1 MCYEKIHFNLNVIDD
16 YPPVCCEQ
24 IDCECIENDQ
34 FLVRCIP
41 MYSKEISFWDVIF
54 AEFSN
59 DEMIFFKVKNHC
71 GNSTMRIIFYNDR
84 IHEMDR
90 ALNQLSEKG
99 VIYEKYL
106 EKFVALNIPKTV
118 NIIKIFDYLDLLEN
132 EEILSYDTG
141 YLAPSFNLQTD
152 TLKQLGLIKD

>member
-1 MCYEKIHFNLNVIDD
+1 MEKIHFNLNVVDD

-24 IDCECIENDQ
+24 IDCEYIKNDE
-34 FLVRCIP
+34 FLVKRIP
-41 MYSKEISFWDVIF
+41 MYSKEISIGDVILT
-54 AEFSN
+54 ELIN
-59 DEMIFFKVKNHC
+59 DERVFVKTKNHC
-71 GNSTMRIIFYNDR
+71 GNSTMRIIFYNDM

-90 ALNQLSEKG
+90 VVNQLSEKG
-99 VIYEKYL
+99 VIYEKYS

-141 YLAPSFNLQTD
+141 YLAPSFNHQTD

>member
-1 MCYEKIHFNLNVIDD
+1 MEKIHFNLNVTDD

-34 FLVRCIP
+34 FLVKCIP
-41 MYSKEISFWDVIF
+41 RYSKEISFGDVIF
-54 AEFSN
+54 AELIS
-59 DEMIFFKVKNHC
+59 DEMVFIKVKNHC
-71 GNSTMRIIFYNDR
+71 GNSTMRIILYNDK

-90 ALNQLSEKG
+90 VLNQLSEKG
-99 VIYEKYL
+99 VIYEKYS
-106 EKFVALNIPKTV
+106 EKFVALNIPKAV
-118 NIIKIFDYLDLLEN
+118 NIIKIFAYLDLLEN

-152 TLKQLGLIKD
+152 TLKQLGLKKD

>member
-1 MCYEKIHFNLNVIDD
+1 MEKIHFNLNVTDD

-34 FLVRCIP
+34 FLVKCIP
-41 MYSKEISFWDVIF
+41 RYSKEISFGDVIF
-54 AEFSN
+54 AELIS
-59 DEMIFFKVKNHC
+59 DEMVFIKVKNHC
-71 GNSTMRIIFYNDR
+71 GNSTMRIILYNDK

-90 ALNQLSEKG
+90 VLNQLSEKG
-99 VIYEKYL
+99 VIYEKYS
-106 EKFVALNIPKTV
+106 EKFVALNIPKAV

-152 TLKQLGLIKD
+152 TLKQLGLKKD

>member
-1 MCYEKIHFNLNVIDD
+1 MEKIHLNLNVVDD

-24 IDCECIENDQ
+24 IDCEYIKNDE
-34 FLVRCIP
+34 FLVKRIP
-41 MYSKEISFWDVIF
+41 MYSKEISIGDVIF
-54 AEFSN
+54 TELIN
-59 DEMIFFKVKNHC
+59 DERVFVKVKNHC
-71 GNSTMRIIFYNDR
+71 GNSTMRIIFYNDK
-84 IHEMDR
+84 IHEVDR
-90 ALNQLSEKG
+90 VVNQLSEKG
-99 VIYEKYL
+99 VIYEKYS
-106 EKFVALNIPKTV
+106 EKFVALNIPKIV

>member
-1 MCYEKIHFNLNVIDD
+1 MEKIHFNLNIVDD

-24 IDCECIENDQ
+24 IDCEYIEDDQ
-34 FLVRCIP
+34 FLVKCIR
-41 MYSKEISFWDVIF
+41 MDSKEVSCGDAIF
-54 AEFSN
+54 TELINAGIMFV
-59 DEMIFFKVKNHC
+59 KVKNHC
-71 GNSTMRIIFYNDR
+71 GNSTMRIIFYNDM

-90 ALNQLSEKG
+90 VVNQLSEKG
-99 VIYEKYL
+99 VIYEKYS

-152 TLKQLGLIKD
+152 TLKQLGLLKE